1 MGRLIFSIFG
11 DLKFRELQQSDFP
24 TLSVFL
30 FISFT
35 LTFTMLL
42 LSFLLQAFSEGWYT
56 RLLSEQRRQWL
67 LLRAS
72 YLLQVH
78 VCREDCPPL
87 KHFFFF
93 CLSYLPIFCI
103 VFQAEH
109 SWIGHGLR
117 HLQLRMYSSSH
128 TFGYMCSETLRPVAF
143 CDTSYP
149 PKKHLLDAL
158 RTVRTVYLL
167 TMVGDDHM
175 VVEPVID
182 SAMGSSPLSKPN
194 IEGCRS
200 IGCTSSAKASTST
213 VVSSCKSLDSFER
226 LQWID
231 ALNTAMAQTELQEH
245 IYPHQPSSAFK
256 PLSAPHHPHESLFAP
271 ASNALHFAATIFLIA
286 TLWNCCPLQF
296 DESDRQTEV
305 LLHELRSL
313 FGASQP
319 EQSSYGMRWGPIDEP
334 QRPEEGSHV
343 SLVRGA
349 SVGQILTAHLEADDI
364 DDDMGRVQVGGSCKG
379 ELQGAVRT
387 ALGRTPTKSLRQR
400 VDRSRSGR
408 QDLRHSNAQFSPAG
422 AQTTGNWTGMKQ
434 HITGLVS
441 ERVHLAPISQLLSVL
456 SDDKM
461 RSTPLGG
468 SPRRALQLCADERKA
483 SRVRV

>member
-1 MGRLIFSIFG
+1 
-11 DLKFRELQQSDFP
+11 
-24 TLSVFL
+24 
-30 FISFT
+30 
-35 LTFTMLL
+35 
-42 LSFLLQAFSEGWYT
+42 
-56 RLLSEQRRQWL
+56 
-67 LLRAS
+67 
-72 YLLQVH
+72 
-78 VCREDCPPL
+78 
-87 KHFFFF
+87 
-93 CLSYLPIFCI
+93 

-194 IEGCRS
+194 VEGCRS

-231 ALNTAMAQTELQEH
+231 ALNTAMAQTELQ
-245 IYPHQPSSAFK
+245 
-256 PLSAPHHPHESLFAP
+256 
-271 ASNALHFAATIFLIA
+271 
-286 TLWNCCPLQF
+286 F
-296 DESDRQTEV
+296 DESDRQTKV